1 MHCRIRK
8 NILFLKPS
16 SSQTASLRVLEPCVT
31 GVRKELDL
39 EGSEVMSGGGT
50 KLCPI
55 NIADRESKCGLS
67 AVVLNTAM
75 WVPPPATHCLGCSP
89 DSTDSQDS

>member
-1 MHCRIRK
+1 
-8 NILFLKPS
+8 
-16 SSQTASLRVLEPCVT
+16 
-31 GVRKELDL
+31 
-39 EGSEVMSGGGT
+39 MSGGGT

-55 NIADRESKCGLS
+55 NTADRESKCGLS

-75 WVPPPATHCLGCSP
+75 RVPTSSNSCLGCGP